1 MERKRKNPWQG
12 LKSYS
17 EGKVLYG
24 RDKEIVELSQKIL
37 YNTQTIIYGRSGIG
51 KSSLLKAGV
60 FPVLRK
66 HNLFPVYIRL
76 SHSEKDDYGY
86 ASQVFDAVEK
96 SLSELRVENLD
107 SEAGYDVVSG
117 YKEEVVPVVNEH
129 EEGLWEYFHRHRFF
143 YKPVGEDEPVQITPV
158 LVFDQFEE
166 LFTLQDDRA
175 KMLSLFKELE
185 LLLNDVCPD
194 ELLQQGEQEGSAAEG
209 SVKSGSLIKT
219 AVSFKVRENRYL
231 KGNNF
236 HLVMSV
242 REDFLSHL
250 ERNSTNIPSLKHNRY
265 CLLPLSEDR
274 AAEVIMKPVPGLVS
288 LQVAKEIISKVT
300 GVPAADFEIDDNPEL
315 EVDSAILS
323 LFLSELYVKKG
334 ADEAAITLGMVDKFG
349 SNIISDFY
357 QETMEHIS
365 KPSVE
370 YLERRLVTKEGR
382 RDAIY
387 WEQALRHNVTQ
398 KELDFLLGQR
408 LLHRYSWRDGIRVE
422 FSHDILCPIIS
433 KRRKEREAEAE
444 RAKARRTK
452 RILMLSLA
460 LSLLCVGG
468 LVYWYIYS
476 EKKYQKEYVDEC
488 VEIYADFVECNTW
501 PKGIKRI
508 TAEEASHLSR
518 SFWFYKKGTKAK
530 HPYRIEVRDGYGQLT
545 SYPEFFSYDVLFENL
560 MTSELSKRLGAVVC
574 FEYVSDADG
583 EFCVLMKARDVSGKE
598 IYHITNYVNKEEKSC
613 LQAFTDPR
621 GYPLVFKNNTLVYL
635 RAHMDENGYV
645 KLCAAYDQKGFPIE
659 IVGKVYKVATVNS
672 PNGMTMD
679 TRFLFFDDTLT
690 SPDSTSPDSTS
701 LVGNRVLKTTDDGF
715 KPLIEAWYNKEGYVV
730 NNNHR
735 GYAVSCYDYDEYGRK
750 VQEKYYRVPFD
761 IKVDSLLPSLERG
774 EDLLDECC
782 IDSTEY
788 HSIVTEYNERG
799 LETKISF
806 MGIYDEPVFVP
817 IDFVGNASTIERTY
831 DADGNL
837 MSEKFTLEDGNLI
850 LLSEYIENNSI
861 PWEQYKLDIKNDTV
875 WYLRHYYDDDL
886 IVKEE
891 YGEELKIITKH
902 NKSYEPLDY
911 AVYDRNDMPAT
922 ITNEIHSIKRDIEN
936 SDGVCKISSTYYNVD
951 KNLFNAKIS
960 TSDSLEIPC
969 YKLVEVIDTIDCTY
983 SCEYYYLLDMASPGM
998 LSDSLCHSYKYI
1010 YKDSSLSYITH
1021 FIDND
1026 GIRKKQIYPDNNV
1039 SDFTA
1044 SDGERAFMGG
1054 AIGHVIVDAFDNRV
1068 DNYMYSSYLD
1078 GKCYD
1083 GNNSMLHEVL
1093 FFKIENE
1100 NRVDE
1105 RFGEE
1110 CIVVAVDGEYYTF
1123 DNFDV
1128 IQRKLDDNS
1137 VNHKLVLYD
1146 PDNVEPYVVQLNTGE
1161 TKGYV
1166 VIGAYVPQ
1174 DYKDTFFKNIEYWK
1188 ILEDYNCLS
1197 NYGETMY

>member
-1 MERKRKNPWQG
+1 MEKKRKNPWQG

-86 ASQVFDAVEK
+86 ANQVFDAVEK

-117 YKEEVVPVVNEH
+117 YKEETVPVVNEH

-143 YKPVGEDEPVQITPV
+143 YKPVGEEEPVQITPV

-185 LLLNDVCPD
+185 FLLNDVCPD
-194 ELLQQGEQEGSAAEG
+194 ELLQQGKQEGSAAEG

-300 GVPAADFEIDDNPEL
+300 GVPATGFEIDDNPEL

-334 ADEAAITLGMVDKFG
+334 ADEAAITLGMVEKFG

-357 QETMEHIS
+357 QETMERIS

-433 KRRKEREAEAE
+433 KRRKERESEAE

-488 VEIYADFVECNTW
+488 VEIYASLVRRYTW
-501 PKGIKRI
+501 LEGLKPLTK
-508 TAEEASHLSR
+508 EEASHYTKTY
-518 SFWFYKKGTKAK
+518 WFYKRGTKAK
-530 HPYRIEVRDGYGQLT
+530 HPYKMEIRDGYGNLQPVDEFSNSISQEDEPLPEVSDDYKKLT
-545 SYPEFFSYDVLFENL
+545 
-560 MTSELSKRLGAVVC
+560 TSIASIV
-574 FEYVSDADG
+574 FVSDADDKY
-583 EFCVLMKARDVSGKE
+583 CVLEKLYDAEGNAKCYISKLVDEKE
-598 IYHITNYVNKEEKSC
+598 QSFMYT
-613 LQAFTDPR
+613 FTDVK
-621 GYPLVFKNNTLVYL
+621 GYPIIYKGGSPLYQRSTFQEDGYEALSEAYNQQGYPQEIEERIFKFEHSY
-635 RAHMDENGYV
+635 
-645 KLCAAYDQKGFPIE
+645 F
-659 IVGKVYKVATVNS
+659 
-672 PNGMTMD
+672 PNGTGSEMKYLFVDASPVNHPELGLAGHKILETTADGVFPTMYVY
-679 TRFLFFDDTLT
+679 FDKNRYVCKGKIGYSVSKIEYDKYDRPIKQ
-690 SPDSTSPDSTS
+690 SYYD
-701 LVGNRVLKTTDDGF
+701 VAGNV
-715 KPLIEAWYNKEGYVV
+715 
-730 NNNHR
+730 H
-735 GYAVSCYDYDEYGRK
+735 
-750 VQEKYYRVPFD
+750 
-761 IKVDSLLPSLERG
+761 VDSLLSKLKQNENVLLKVTNDSGAHEILFGYNDNGMQTDIFLKGISG
-774 EDLLDECC
+774 ELVYRAAIEYDDEGRMTSRRYFFGNDVESVETYMYIDGEMYINESYQLDANCDTVWTTQRYDDLTLIEKEGYIVRKVKLNADNLPIEIAYFDKNDTTECFYG
-782 IDSTEY
+782 Y
-788 HSIVTEYNERG
+788 HMMRRDITNGDGFKEIVTTY
-799 LETKISF
+799 
-806 MGIYDEPVFVP
+806 YD
-817 IDFVGNASTIERTY
+817 IDDRAVNVYMDFDIEGYKSVLRLDSMNAWV
-831 DADGNL
+831 
-837 MSEKFTLEDGNLI
+837 SE
-850 LLSEYIENNSI
+850 SY
-861 PWEQYKLDIKNDTV
+861 YKLDTANRDSLVTYVEFKYTDTNFKDIVGVRKDKEGPIQKLIFPDTYVGDKTPLENTIQPVAEYYVDSLGNRIEVNGYSLELFDSQGMSKRYNKDNEELEEINIMTYKVQNGADARFGIGDFVIGIDDEFIEYYKYTDSFVLISYISYIDMSVGHKLTMYDIVANRSYEVFLEPYDTV
-875 WYLRHYYDDDL
+875 YDYLR
-886 IVKEE
+886 
-891 YGEELKIITKH
+891 
-902 NKSYEPLDY
+902 
-911 AVYDRNDMPAT
+911 
-922 ITNEIHSIKRDIEN
+922 
-936 SDGVCKISSTYYNVD
+936 
-951 KNLFNAKIS
+951 
-960 TSDSLEIPC
+960 
-969 YKLVEVIDTIDCTY
+969 VIDFKLFEHHIKGVIPRFKEK
-983 SCEYYYLLDMASPGM
+983 SS
-998 LSDSLCHSYKYI
+998 SHSY
-1010 YKDSSLSYITH
+1010 
-1021 FIDND
+1021 
-1026 GIRKKQIYPDNNV
+1026 
-1039 SDFTA
+1039 
-1044 SDGERAFMGG
+1044 
-1054 AIGHVIVDAFDNRV
+1054 
-1068 DNYMYSSYLD
+1068 
-1078 GKCYD
+1078 
-1083 GNNSMLHEVL
+1083 
-1093 FFKIENE
+1093 
-1100 NRVDE
+1100 
-1105 RFGEE
+1105 
-1110 CIVVAVDGEYYTF
+1110 
-1123 DNFDV
+1123 
-1128 IQRKLDDNS
+1128 
-1137 VNHKLVLYD
+1137 
-1146 PDNVEPYVVQLNTGE
+1146 
-1161 TKGYV
+1161 
-1166 VIGAYVPQ
+1166 
-1174 DYKDTFFKNIEYWK
+1174 
-1188 ILEDYNCLS
+1188 
-1197 NYGETMY
+1197 

>member
-96 SLSELRVENLD
+96 SLSELRVENFD

-117 YKEEVVPVVNEH
+117 YKEETIPVVNEH
-129 EEGLWEYFHRHRFF
+129 AEGLWEYFHRHRFF
-143 YKPVGEDEPVQITPV
+143 YKPVGEEEPVQITPV

-166 LFTLQDDRA
+166 LFTLQEDRA

-185 LLLNDVCPD
+185 FLLNDVCPD

-300 GVPAADFEIDDNPEL
+300 GVPVTDFEIDDNPEL

-323 LFLSELYVKKG
+323 LFLSELYAKKG
-334 ADEAAITLGMVDKFG
+334 TDEPAITLAMVEKFG

-433 KRRKEREAEAE
+433 KRRKERESEAE

-530 HPYRIEVRDGYGQLT
+530 HPYRMEVRDGYGQLT
-545 SYPEFFSYDVLFENL
+545 SYPDLFSYDVLFENL

-583 EFCVLMKARDVSGKE
+583 EFCILMKARDVDDKE

-621 GYPLVFKNNTLVYL
+621 GYPLAFKNNTLVCL

-645 KLCAAYDQKGFPIE
+645 KLCAAYDQNGHPIE
-659 IVGKVYKVATVNS
+659 FVGKVYKVATVNS
-672 PNGMTMD
+672 PNGITMD
-679 TRFLFFDDTLT
+679 TRFLFFDDTL
-690 SPDSTSPDSTS
+690 TSPDSTS

-715 KPLIEAWYNKEGYVV
+715 KPLIEAWYNKEGYVAEQKL
-730 NNNHR
+730 
-735 GYAVSCYDYDEYGRK
+735 GYSVSCYDYDEYGRR
-750 VQEKYYRVPFD
+750 VQEKYYRVPLG

-817 IDFVGNASTIERTY
+817 IDFVGNASTIERAY

-837 MSEKFTLEDGNLI
+837 MSEKWVLKDGELI
-850 LLSEYIENNSI
+850 SLFEYIKDRQI

-875 WYLRHYYDDDL
+875 WYVRHYYEDGL
-886 IVKEE
+886 IIKEE
-891 YGEELKIITKH
+891 YGEDLKIITKYD
-902 NKSYEPLDY
+902 KSYELLDL

-922 ITNEIHSIKRDIEN
+922 IEDGNIHSIKREIEN
-936 SDGVCKISSTYYNVD
+936 SDGVCKATLTHYDINNNPLNVKDDDLGIYY
-951 KNLFNAKIS
+951 
-960 TSDSLEIPC
+960 
-969 YKLVEVIDTIDCTY
+969 YKSVEVIDSIDCTY

-998 LSDSLCHSYKYI
+998 LSDFLYNSYKYI

-1021 FIDND
+1021 YIDND
-1026 GIRKKQIYPDNNV
+1026 GIRKKLIYSDNNV
-1039 SDFTA
+1039 SYFTA
-1044 SDGERAFMGG
+1044 SDGERAFIGED
-1054 AIGHVIVDAFDNRV
+1054 IGHVIVDASNNRV
-1068 DNYMYSSYLD
+1068 DNADNYSSYLD
-1078 GKCYD
+1078 GKYYNANNEPVYD
-1083 GNNSMLHEVL
+1083 TSSIYMLNANTSITETVA
-1093 FFKIENE
+1093 IN
-1100 NRVDE
+1100 D
-1105 RFGEE
+1105 
-1110 CIVVAVDGEYYTF
+1110 IIVAVDDVVYEY
-1123 DNFDV
+1123 N
-1128 IQRKLDDNS
+1128 
-1137 VNHKLVLYD
+1137 
-1146 PDNVEPYVVQLNTGE
+1146 EE
-1161 TKGYV
+1161 TKGNLMDLFGILCECDVEHRLLMYNEKGKYIYQVDLPRGKSIIDDIGERV
-1166 VIGAYVPQ
+1166 VGKQEDSKAFLSSL
-1174 DYKDTFFKNIEYWK
+1174 YKAIADFLIK
-1188 ILEDYNCLS
+1188 
-1197 NYGETMY
+1197 